1 VHAIFCNNKIFDKLN
16 LIYLLYNY
24 VKKYIYISISIY
36 IYIIINKILI
46 YKVINIEIKYKFVI
60 NILTN

>member
-1 VHAIFCNNKIFDKLN
+1 MHAIFCNNKIFDKLN

-24 VKKYIYISISIY
+24 VKIYIYIY